1 MLNIQRYNT
10 ILDLIKN
17 KKNIKLNE
25 LIEELKVSEATVR
38 RDLNFLEE
46 KGKIKRVHGGAVLVE
61 NKEEDIVYKK
71 MVYSEEKDIIG
82 KKAAA
87 LIKNGDIIYLD
98 AGSTTESV
106 IKYLKEKED
115 IKVVTNGFTH
125 IEELTKAGVEAYIIG
140 GKVKL
145 KTGATVGAT
154 AVISLKNYNFDIAF
168 IGANGITADGY
179 STPDPEEVIVK
190 SEAIKRSKKVYFLC
204 DSSKFKENSFM
215 NFASLE
221 DGILITDGKIPK
233 EFTKIIK
240 GEEEKK

>member
-1 MLNIQRYNT
+1 M
-10 ILDLIKN
+10 
-17 KKNIKLNE
+17 
-25 LIEELKVSEATVR
+25 
-38 RDLNFLEE
+38 
-46 KGKIKRVHGGAVLVE
+46 E

-125 IEELTKAGVEAYIIG
+125 IEELTKAGG
-140 GKVKL
+140 GSLYNRWKGKA

-215 NFASLE
+215 NLHH
-221 DGILITDGKIPK
+221 
-233 EFTKIIK
+233 
-240 GEEEKK
+240 